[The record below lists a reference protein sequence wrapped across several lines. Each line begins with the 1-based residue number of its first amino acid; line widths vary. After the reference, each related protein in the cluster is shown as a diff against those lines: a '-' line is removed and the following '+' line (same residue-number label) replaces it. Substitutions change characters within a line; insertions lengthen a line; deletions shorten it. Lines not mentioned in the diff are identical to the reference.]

1 MHKLIIRTPLL
12 RLMSLSLLVASLA
25 ADAYGQSEAA
35 IDDARIAQTAIEFA
49 RVVHDDDG
57 EPLALQIALTRYVAG
72 NATVDLVGA
81 VHVGDRGYYQE
92 LNQRFRDYD
101 AVLFELVA
109 PEGAQD
115 RLAEAERRGMISTA
129 QLAMTKALGLSF
141 QLDEIDYSA
150 DNFVHADLSPT
161 EFAQSMV
168 DRDESLYVYF
178 WRMFYASINEAT
190 KDPLGLRQMRGLHS
204 SLASGQDNPLKVAFA
219 YEMTNVNTISGALDG
234 GDGSA
239 IIEARNE
246 RAIEVLQQAL
256 ADGHR
261 RVAIFYG
268 VGHMPD
274 FEQRL
279 IDDLKFEYE
288 KSLWIN
294 AWRLQSPQSE
304 VDGTE
309 PR

>member
-1 MHKLIIRTPLL
+1 MHRPTNGFSALLFIAITLGAVPLTL
-12 RLMSLSLLVASLA
+12 PA
-25 ADAYGQSEAA
+25 AYGQS
-35 IDDARIAQTAIEFA
+35 DVAIEHAVRARSAETFA
-49 RVVHDDDG
+49 RVEHDDDG
-57 EPLALQIALTRYVAG
+57 EPLALQIALTRYVSG
-72 NATVDLVGA
+72 DVSVDLVGA
-81 VHVGDRGYYQE
+81 VHIGDRGYYQE

-115 RLAEAERRGMISTA
+115 RLAEAESRGMVSTA

-150 DNFVHADLSPT
+150 ANFVHADLSPT

-178 WRMFYASINEAT
+178 WRMFYASINEAA
-190 KDPLGLRQMRGLHS
+190 KDPLGLRQMRGLRS
-204 SLASGQDNPLKVAFA
+204 GFGSGQDNPFKVAFA
-219 YEMTNVNTISGALDG
+219 YEMTNVDTISGALG
-234 GDGSA
+234 GGNGSA

-246 RAIEVLQQAL
+246 RAIEVLERAL

-274 FEQRL
+274 LQQRL
-279 IDDLKFEYE
+279 IDELKFDYDRT
-288 KSLWIN
+288 LWLN
-294 AWRLQSPQSE
+294 AWRLQSPQ
-304 VDGTE
+304 
-309 PR
+309 